1 MSLLSEYEGRTAWK
15 YNPITGRFSTHTEL
29 TNKVDDEGRFRPFP
43 GSTVVFKLDRW
54 ACQYLQY
61 VSVRLQERLYGM
73 LAQPIPEASFHMTLH
88 DLISPEQADTERVYA
103 DDMRTAYTAQYL
115 CEVTRSLEQA
125 AKAVE
130 EIRSQYSGR
139 HIQMVEDRV
148 VNMVSKSI
156 VLMLRPVTEEDFAF
170 LLDLY
175 HRFDAVKALSYP
187 LTPHVTLACFKPGA
201 IDGAQLAE
209 AVKEVQVDGNDP
221 TMFELSVEGLV
232 AQRFA
237 DMGHYEDVPER
248 ICFCCDGGMNRSVMA
263 AAILN
268 HEAERRS
275 IPIRAEARAAFR
287 NTEGHPI
294 PQSVIKTLIAH
305 GVPTEVVP
313 GKARYLKREDY
324 VAFGKM
330 IAMTGGAQI
339 RSKEIGIQE
348 DEYAMRNGLFL
359 NLPDPQYGASC
370 ETVYGAIS
378 ERVNRYLDDRATHV
392 GLK

>member
-15 YNPITGRFSTHTEL
+15 YNPITGRFPTHPAL
-29 TNKVDDEGRFRPFP
+29 TNKVDDEGRFRPFH

-54 ACQYLQY
+54 ACRYLQY
-61 VSVRLQERLYGM
+61 VSGRLQERLCGM

-88 DLISPEQADTERVYA
+88 DLISPEQTDTAQIFV
-103 DDMRTAYTAQYL
+103 DDTRTAYTSQYL
-115 CEVTRSLEQA
+115 CEVTRSLKQA

-130 EIRSQYSGR
+130 EIRSQYPGR
-139 HIQMVEDRV
+139 HIQMIEDRV

-156 VLMLRPVTEEDFAF
+156 VLMLRPTTEEDFAF

-175 HRFDAVKALSYP
+175 HRFDAVKTLSYP
-187 LTPHVTLACFKPGA
+187 LTPHVTLACFKPGE
-201 IDGAQLAE
+201 IDGEQLAE
-209 AVKEVQVDGNDP
+209 AVKEVQVDENNR
-221 TMFELSVEGLV
+221 TRFELSVEGLV

-268 HEAERRS
+268 HEAERRG

-294 PQSVIKTLIAH
+294 PQSVIETLAAH
-305 GVPTEVVP
+305 GVPTEAVP

-324 VAFGKM
+324 VAFSKM
-330 IAMTGGAQI
+330 IAMTGGA
-339 RSKEIGIQE
+339 RTRGKEIGIHE
-348 DEYAMRNGLFL
+348 DEYAMRNELFL
-359 NLPDPQYGASC
+359 NIPDPEYGANPDD
-370 ETVYGAIS
+370 VFQMIS
-378 ERVNRYLDDRATHV
+378 SKVNQFMESR
-392 GLK
+392 